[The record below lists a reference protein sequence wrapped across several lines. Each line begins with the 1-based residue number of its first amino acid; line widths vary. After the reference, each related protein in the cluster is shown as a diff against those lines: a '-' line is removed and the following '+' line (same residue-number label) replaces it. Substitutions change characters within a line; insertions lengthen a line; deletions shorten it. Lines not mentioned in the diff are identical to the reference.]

1 MIDKVEVYKDHVNVI
16 DYKTGNYKKDKLM
29 NSSLDPEG
37 IGGDYWRQLV
47 FYKILLSSD
56 NKYNINMAT
65 GRIDYLEPDK
75 FKKEFKSE
83 TVEVTPEDMQH
94 VGSQIAQMY
103 DAIHKYQFDTSCED
117 QDCRW
122 CNFATEHYKTQSQE
136 MKPGHVFDV

>member
-1 MIDKVEVYKDHVNVI
+1 
-16 DYKTGNYKKDKLM
+16 
-29 NSSLDPEG
+29 
-37 IGGDYWRQLV
+37 
-47 FYKILLSSD
+47 
-56 NKYNINMAT
+56 MAT

-122 CNFATEHYKTQSQE
+122 CNFATEHYKTQPQE
-136 MKPGHVFDV
+136 MKPGHVFDVQLVSEKNLDGHMTPILTRGNSINLCDGDAILLSDRGFCFLTCF